1 MNVGPMNFLRVQTLS
16 ICTLLML
23 SVSCAERPSML
34 KTDQELAANTE
45 IYIGHDEYSVAI
57 ADGQQTDL
65 RSGERED
72 GPTGAEGTP
81 SDGTTGAGA
90 PPKPKPKPKPK
101 PVDVEYILT
110 KAKAISVGLTSDAPQ
125 PRVVNDSK
133 AFIPASVTKMMTTA
147 SALKILGPQFRFKTV
162 VSFKREGEQAKDIV
176 VVADGDPTA
185 ELDGSK
191 VTDGNRF
198 KDIATRLKAMGIK
211 EVSGSLI
218 LVPADARLDRQQIP
232 DGTPIEDLR
241 ECYGAFSGAFNFKGN
256 CAVARI
262 NSKSAVNWE
271 IPELASFITGQIE
284 TEPGQR
290 NSIGVKALVEE
301 NRILTGF
308 RVYGTYNEKKPQVIS
323 LRLPVPNSAVWFGY
337 SLLDELKSGKTGL
350 RVDGVVVQHALDSAS
365 RQRALAATTDPSRER
380 IEIDSIELEKIVDA
394 TNKPSDNFLADSLF
408 KAMGS
413 RSQLKN
419 QDVLSAA
426 RSVVASNIQEWVK
439 ADGNPGLS
447 AEMNINDGA
456 GLSTK
461 NRMSPRALLSVLRQ
475 LRREPYFELF
485 RKSLPVAGRDGTL
498 AGRMRGSA
506 ADGVVFAK
514 TGTLSGSY
522 QLAGYIA
529 SASGDEYVPF
539 VILTDTTVGN
549 KGRVR
554 EFQDILVAKIA
565 NSVRRRR

>member
-1 MNVGPMNFLRVQTLS
+1 MNMGPMNFLRLRTFS
-16 ICTLLML
+16 ICSLM
-23 SVSCAERPSML
+23 VFAASCAERPSML

-45 IYIGHDEYSVAI
+45 IYIGQDEYSVAI

-72 GPTGAEGTP
+72 GAAGAEGTP
-81 SDGTTGAGA
+81 SDETTGASA
-90 PPKPKPKPKPK
+90 PPKPKPKRK

-125 PRVVNDSK
+125 PRVVNDAK
-133 AFIPASVTKMMTTA
+133 AFVPASVTKMMTTA
-147 SALKILGPQFRFKTV
+147 SALKVLGPQFRFKTV
-162 VSFKREGEQAKDIV
+162 ISFKREGERAKDVV

-185 ELDGSK
+185 ELDGSR
-191 VTDGNRF
+191 VSDGNRF
-198 KDIATRLKAMGIK
+198 KEISARLKAMGIK
-211 EVSGSLI
+211 EIIGSLT
-218 LVPADARLDRQQIP
+218 LVPTDARLDRQQVP
-232 DGTPIEDLR
+232 EGTPMEDLR
-241 ECYGAFSGAFNFKGN
+241 ECYGALSGAFNFKGN

-262 NSKSAVNWE
+262 NSKSSVNWE
-271 IPELASFITGQIE
+271 IPELASFVTGQIE
-284 TEPGQR
+284 TEPGQK
-290 NSIGVKALVEE
+290 NSVGVKALLEE

-308 RVYGTYNEKKPQVIS
+308 RVYGTYNAKKPQVIS

-350 RVDGVVVQHALDSAS
+350 RVDAIAVQHALDTAS
-365 RQRALAATTDPSRER
+365 RQRALTMVADPSRER

-413 RSQLKN
+413 RSQLTN

-447 AEMNINDGA
+447 AEMSINDGA

-539 VILTDTTVGN
+539 VILTDTTVSN